1 VWRYGK
7 AERRAV
13 AVATLLVAV
22 AACQRAHGDEGRA
35 ADQQRARDL
44 ATQACAGVKN
54 ASSEST
60 ADDRWSADQGYAN
73 ALATPIRQAADAAEL
88 DPRWHTLAAAITG
101 LRDVALQGSSDLPD
115 EMEDVFQQVNRNC
128 P

>member
-1 VWRYGK
+1 VRRYGK

-13 AVATLLVAV
+13 AVATLLLAV
-22 AACQRAHGDEGRA
+22 AACQDAHGDAGRA
-35 ADQQRARDL
+35 ADQRRARDL
-44 ATQACAGVKN
+44 ATQACAGVDN
-54 ASSEST
+54 ASSAST

-88 DPRWHTLAAAITG
+88 DPRWRALASAITG
-101 LRDVALQGSSDLPD
+101 LRDVALQGSSDLPN
-115 EMEDVFQQVNRNC
+115 EVAEVSEQVDRSC